1 MKKIYRLALFV
12 MCFISVFKANAQEVR
27 AIQFSGVVVSTDSL
41 DQVPYV
47 RVVDKST
54 GTGTL
59 SDYLGYFN
67 MIAKPGDTILFSAF
81 GYESNSYVV
90 PDTLTE
96 DRYSIIHLMVPEVF
110 ELPEVEVYPWPSKE
124 QFAKEFVEMDPYGE
138 EFRQFQQS
146 LSGKQVNQTGMSL
159 QMDTKQAYNYERE
172 LRQTQIY
179 SQGITPIN
187 NLLNPISWA
196 KFIESWKNGQ
206 LQRE

>member
-1 MKKIYRLALFV
+1 
-12 MCFISVFKANAQEVR
+12 
-27 AIQFSGVVVSTDSL
+27 
-41 DQVPYV
+41 
-47 RVVDKST
+47 
-54 GTGTL
+54 
-59 SDYLGYFN
+59 
-67 MIAKPGDTILFSAF
+67 LFSAF

-110 ELPEVEVYPWPSKE
+110 ELPEIEVYPWPSKE

-146 LSGKQVNQTGMSL
+146 LSGKQINKTAMSL
-159 QMDTKQAYNYERE
+159 QIDTKQAYNYERE